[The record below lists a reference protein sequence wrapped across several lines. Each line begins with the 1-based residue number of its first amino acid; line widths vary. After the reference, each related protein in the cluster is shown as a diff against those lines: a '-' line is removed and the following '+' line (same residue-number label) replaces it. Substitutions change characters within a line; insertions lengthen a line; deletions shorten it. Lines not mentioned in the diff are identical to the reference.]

1 MKDARLYLVH
11 ILDCIERVQRY
22 TARGAD
28 AFFADEMAQD
38 ATLRNLQTLAE
49 SCMRLPPALRERQVE
64 INWRG
69 IAGFRNA
76 VVHEYLHMD
85 LERIW
90 DIIQRDIPPL
100 AVVVSSE
107 LAVVEALS
115 LQGQT
120 EEETP

>member
-11 ILDCIERVQRY
+11 ILDCIERVERY
-22 TARGAD
+22 TAHGAD

-38 ATLRNLQTLAE
+38 ATLRNLQLLAE
-49 SCMRLPPALRERQVE
+49 SCMRLSPAVRQRHAE

-85 LERIW
+85 LERVW
-90 DIIQRDIPPL
+90 DIIRRDVPSL
-100 AVVVSSE
+100 ATVIVSE
-107 LAVVEALS
+107 LATIEAS
-115 LQGQT
+115 LPP
-120 EEETP
+120 EEPEEGTP